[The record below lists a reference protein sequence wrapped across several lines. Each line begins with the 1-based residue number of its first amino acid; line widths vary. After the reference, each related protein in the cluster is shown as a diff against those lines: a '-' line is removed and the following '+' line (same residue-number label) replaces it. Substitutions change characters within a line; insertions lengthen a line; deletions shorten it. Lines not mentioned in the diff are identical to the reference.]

1 MKDIVSIRKTRPF
14 GAGWGSL
21 AKRLVANR
29 KFYPKQRARDFV
41 RIASVPELNATLT
54 RDFTRFYQEAAKKTH
69 ALVEPLTDE
78 QIWTRPY
85 PYGNSIGHLL
95 LHLTGNLSYYIAGEI
110 GGSGYVRN
118 RPLEFTNTSHAP
130 KAVLLEMFDGTIEM
144 VAAVLLKQSEQ
155 DWSASYAAKGF
166 EDCGDQFT
174 AFLRCAAHLSH
185 HTGQIMYLCK
195 ELERKRC
202 E

>member
-1 MKDIVSIRKTRPF
+1 VSNLNTT
-14 GAGWGSL
+14 
-21 AKRLVANR
+21 LV
-29 KFYPKQRARDFV
+29 RDFE
-41 RIASVPELNATLT
+41 RNY
-54 RDFTRFYQEAAKKTH
+54 REAAQKIY

-85 PYGNSIGHLL
+85 PYGNTIGHLL

-118 RPLEFTNTSHAP
+118 RPLEFTDTSCAP
-130 KAVLLEMFDGTIEM
+130 KDLLLKIFQGTIEM
-144 VAAVLLKQSEQ
+144 VIAVIKTQSEQ
-155 DWSASYAAKGF
+155 DWSAAYTAKGF
-166 EDCGDQFT
+166 EDCGDRFT

-185 HTGQIMYLCK
+185 HTGQIIYLCK
-195 ELERKRC
+195 ELERQSR

>member
-1 MKDIVSIRKTRPF
+1 M
-14 GAGWGSL
+14 
-21 AKRLVANR
+21 ANR
-29 KFYPKQRARDFV
+29 KFYPKQRVPDFV
-41 RIASVPELNATLT
+41 RIASVSDLNTTLV
-54 RDFTRFYQEAAKKTH
+54 RDFERNYREAAQKIR

-118 RPLEFTNTSHAP
+118 RPLEFTDTSRAP
-130 KAVLLEMFDGTIEM
+130 KAVLLKIFEGTIEM
-144 VAAVLLKQSEQ
+144 VAAVIKKQSEQ
-155 DWSASYAAKGF
+155 DWSAAYTAKGF
-166 EDCGDQFT
+166 EDCGDRFT

-185 HTGQIMYLCK
+185 HTGQIIYLCK
-195 ELERKRC
+195 ELERKGR